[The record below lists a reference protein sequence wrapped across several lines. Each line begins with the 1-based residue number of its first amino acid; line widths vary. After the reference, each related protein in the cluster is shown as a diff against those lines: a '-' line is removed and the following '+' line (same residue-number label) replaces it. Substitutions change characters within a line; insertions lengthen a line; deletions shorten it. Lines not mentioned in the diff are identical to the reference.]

1 MRCDTV
7 RSMTAKPA
15 SQRQREL
22 LLHVLRTG
30 ADFVAFV
37 MDLEPAVAQ
46 RFTDGQDRVQR
57 TNLLLLVR
65 QVAGQGVLTQLRAA
79 YPVQVVA
86 CG

>member
-1 MRCDTV
+1 LRCDTV

-15 SQRQREL
+15 SQRLREL
-22 LLHVLRTG
+22 LLHVLRTD

-46 RFTDGQDRVQR
+46 HFTDGQDRVQR
-57 TNLLLLVR
+57 TNLLLR
-65 QVAGQGVLTQLRAA
+65 QVAGQAVLTQLRAA
-79 YPVQVVA
+79 YPILVAA